1 MVLVTQL
8 TPADS
13 GTYKCVVESD
23 HTTPS
28 TYIQLKVSKG
38 QWSSTVAYRLS
49 NESIEFICTF
59 SEKYQNTKYFC
70 HRHRNITC
78 FNFTTT
84 PQKWR
89 VQTLS
94 NDAFSVTL
102 DQLTAKDAGDYWCGV
117 RKTVGESITLISRT
131 QLIIGAV
138 VAASVT
144 VAVALLLGIPVIIIY
159 MYRRKKARE
168 CSDPSNHR
176 SSITDRETTDYN
188 QTPFTEVIYEEIT
201 VSRSSR
207 SSYTTPNTVYVMAE
221 LPTIPSDD
229 PAYSNGQFPTTHSVD
244 SASCTA
250 GLDPPDDAI
259 YSNSSYLT
267 SETRNAL

>member
-1 MVLVTQL
+1 MRALSSSAL
-8 TPADS
+8 S
-13 GTYKCVVESD
+13 
-23 HTTPS
+23 
-28 TYIQLKVSKG
+28 LK
-38 QWSSTVAYRLS
+38 
-49 NESIEFICTF
+49 
-59 SEKYQNTKYFC
+59 NTKYFC

-78 FNFTTT
+78 FNFPTT

-94 NDAFSVTL
+94 NDAFFVTL
-102 DQLTAKDAGDYWCGV
+102 DQLTAEDAGDYWCGV
-117 RKTVGESITLISRT
+117 RETVGESITLISRT
-131 QLIIGAV
+131 QLMIDPPTLPPGAV
-138 VAASVT
+138 VAASVN

-159 MYRRKKARE
+159 MYRRQKVRE

-176 SSITDRETTDYN
+176 SNITDRDTTDYN
-188 QTPFTEVIYEEIT
+188 QTQFTEVIYEEIK

-229 PAYSNGQFPTTHSVD
+229 PAYSSGQFPTTPSVD